1 MRSSWWRKPLGLGA
15 LAALVCGLLVMG
27 CGSDD
32 DDGSGSDES
41 SGIASFAIATP
52 ETANDQGWNQR
63 AVEAATAVAEE
74 EGTELE
80 VADGSGYET
89 INATL
94 RELATSGAELVI
106 AQASGYA
113 VGGSEVAAATGT
125 PFVVWNDP
133 EATTPELVADAE
145 TSAQQGAYLAGVLA
159 AKETESGTLGIV
171 TAADNFDFNKAMGG
185 FVAGAR
191 AEDPD
196 IEIKFAQIG
205 PAAYADTAGGKRVTE
220 TVIADGADIVFGLGD
235 GASFGMIQAVESA
248 DGVRFI
254 DFIGDKTANDDS
266 GIILTSV
273 LYDFQPVFKGAV
285 DAVNEGTFGETAYDL
300 NLENGG
306 IALLQT
312 DNIDDATWD
321 ELEEMKTSIVDGE
334 IDVPETQERSDLMD
348 LLDQ

>member
-1 MRSSWWRKPLGLGA
+1 M
-15 LAALVCGLLVMG
+15 
-27 CGSDD
+27 
-32 DDGSGSDES
+32 
-41 SGIASFAIATP
+41 
-52 ETANDQGWNQR
+52 
-63 AVEAATAVAEE
+63 
-74 EGTELE
+74 
-80 VADGSGYET
+80 
-89 INATL
+89 
-94 RELATSGAELVI
+94 
-106 AQASGYA
+106 
-113 VGGSEVAAATGT
+113 
-125 PFVVWNDP
+125 
-133 EATTPELVADAE
+133 
-145 TSAQQGAYLAGVLA
+145 
-159 AKETESGTLGIV
+159 GIV

-273 LYDFQPVFKGAV
+273 LYDFQPVFKGAI
-285 DAVNEGTFGETAYDL
+285 DAVNEGTFGEEAYDL

-312 DNIDDATWD
+312 DNIDEATWD
-321 ELEEMKTSIVDGE
+321 GAGG
-334 IDVPETQERSDLMD
+334 R
-348 LLDQ
+348 